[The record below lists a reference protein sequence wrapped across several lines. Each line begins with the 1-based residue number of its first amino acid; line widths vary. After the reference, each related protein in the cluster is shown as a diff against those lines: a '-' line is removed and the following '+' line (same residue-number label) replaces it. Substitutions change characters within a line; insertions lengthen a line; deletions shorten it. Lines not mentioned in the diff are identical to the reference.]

1 MDYKYFWDVGAKYF
15 WYAAAAISGGYVF
28 QVSRPD
34 GLPFWHRVSHLV
46 AGATCAVYFS
56 PFAIGYFEL
65 GNTDGQYLIPFTI
78 GAFWWKFFEALE
90 SSVGGLRFPWSK

>member
-1 MDYKYFWDVGAKYF
+1 MEKYF
-15 WYAAAAISGGYVF
+15 WYAVAALSGGYVF
-28 QVSRPD
+28 QVKRADEMPI
-34 GLPFWHRVSHLV
+34 WHRVSHLV

-65 GNTDGQYLIPFTI
+65 GNTDGQYLVPFCI

-90 SSVGGLRFPWSK
+90 QSISGLKLPWSK